1 MADSSAT
8 PSTNAAT
15 TTPDWLKE
23 DASTFSDEDVF
34 STESSSSDAQQPDW
48 LQDAP
53 ATPIIA
59 AENLATE
66 KQESTPEQD
75 VPPPEVTMP
84 PVVAPDAETEVIP
97 DWLQDSTAT
106 PMETTESPID
116 IQNSEPV
123 IEIQDI
129 SSPEIVPSDETVKEE
144 DDIPDW
150 LRGSDNVTEAA
161 TDASLENASV
171 LTHPEPSPEDISPS
185 VKEEVL
191 END

>member
-1 MADSSAT
+1 
-8 PSTNAAT
+8 
-15 TTPDWLKE
+15 
-23 DASTFSDEDVF
+23 
-34 STESSSSDAQQPDW
+34 
-48 LQDAP
+48 
-53 ATPIIA
+53 
-59 AENLATE
+59 
-66 KQESTPEQD
+66 
-75 VPPPEVTMP
+75 
-84 PVVAPDAETEVIP
+84 
-97 DWLQDSTAT
+97 
-106 PMETTESPID
+106 METTESPID

-191 END
+191 ENDWKKSKTETIDEKKKKTVKKKTTPRKTKMVPSDHLLTSEHDMLLPSHTSDNAL